1 MIVPEWLFEL
11 PTIEPERIEFRKLIE
26 SQIMTQNTKLFFTTN
41 ESHLNASKSQ
51 VISMHTKNENFPI
64 RPNAKWNFYLKS
76 LSYDVHFNEN
86 SWKNSESTRP
96 RLFLF
101 IWKSSISTDCLVPRI
116 IQFYFSMSLFDD
128 WTQIRCSNS
137 RKCSRKSLALKLR
150 ISVGKP
156 ERNQE

>member
-1 MIVPEWLFEL
+1 MALWITNHWTWKDWVSKIDRVTNYDSEYEIVLYNQRVPFKCFK
-11 PTIEPERIEFRKLIE
+11 IA
-26 SQIMTQNTKLFFTTN
+26 SDIML
-41 ESHLNASKSQ
+41 
-51 VISMHTKNENFPI
+51 TKNENFPI

-137 RKCSRKSLALKLR
+137 RKCSRKSLTLKLR
-150 ISVGKP
+150 ILAGKP